1 MKITGHESEWAIL
14 KELGKRIK
22 EHRIALN
29 MTQMELAKK
38 CNISISTETRI
49 ENGDDS
55 KMSNYIRI
63 MEALGILENLDVL
76 IPEAKP
82 DYKAIFEERPA
93 RKRVRTGNK
102 QTKSTWVWGEDR

>member
-1 MKITGHESEWAIL
+1 MRIKGNESVWVIL

-29 MTQMELAKK
+29 MTQMELAEK

-55 KMSNYIRI
+55 KMSNYIKI
-63 MEALGILENLDVL
+63 MEALGILENIDVL

-82 DYKAIFEERPA
+82 DYKAIFEERPV